1 MKISTKGRYAMRLM
15 VDLALY
21 DTGEY
26 ISLKDVAARQDV
38 SMKYLEQIVSQ
49 LTKAGYL
56 HSVRGPLGGYKL
68 ARNPRQYTVGE
79 ILRVTEGSLAP
90 TSCLEIVPNPC
101 ERAETCPTLPVW
113 EELYRHIVEY
123 VDSVTLED
131 VLEGERQRT
140 ENEELL

>member
-1 MKISTKGRYAMRLM
+1 MKISTKGRYALRLM

-21 DTGEY
+21 NTGEY
-26 ISLKDVAARQDV
+26 ISLKEISARQDV

-68 ARNPRQYTVGE
+68 AREPGQYTVGE

-90 TSCLEIVPNPC
+90 VSCLEITPNPC
-101 ERAETCPTLPVW
+101 ERADSCPTLSVW
-113 EELYRHIVEY
+113 EGLYQKIVEY
-123 VDSVTLED
+123 VDSVTLAD
-131 VLEGERQRT
+131 VIKQ
-140 ENEELL
+140 EEEHALQQDII